1 MALPKKHAQK
11 VTKAKA
17 PITIE
22 NQTIISYTSSPP
34 QGISLIFECVAIC
47 QW

>member
-1 MALPKKHAQK
+1 MAPPKKCAQK
-11 VTKAKA
+11 AAEVKV

-22 NQTIISYTSSPP
+22 KQAIVLYTSSPP
-34 QGISLIFECVAIC
+34 QGMSSIFECVAIC